1 MAKAVIMAVLAKLGY
16 KKGEIQQHLSYPQ
29 PAIDISTI

>member
-1 MAKAVIMAVLAKLGY
+1 MAIEVIMAVLAKLGY
-16 KKGEIQQHLSYPQ
+16 KKGDIQQHPSYPQ